1 MSDGLRIMCINRTA
15 RAEAHQRIRNVGGFD
30 NGSRWCVSQAWA
42 VAAMESRGYKF
53 FVFVKGRA
61 VRVITH
67 TTPDGKKY
75 LKTDLDGEQPETLLQ
90 LSECPA

>member
-1 MSDGLRIMCINRTA
+1 
-15 RAEAHQRIRNVGGFD
+15 
-30 NGSRWCVSQAWA
+30 
-42 VAAMESRGYKF
+42 MESRGYKF